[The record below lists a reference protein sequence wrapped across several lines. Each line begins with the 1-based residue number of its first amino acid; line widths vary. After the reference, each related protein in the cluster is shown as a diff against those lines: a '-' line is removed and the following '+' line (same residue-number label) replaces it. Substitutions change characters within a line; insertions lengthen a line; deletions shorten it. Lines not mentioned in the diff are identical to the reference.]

1 MAENRID
8 ARGLSC
14 PQPVLLVA
22 GAVLKNVFPIV
33 VLVDGMTAEENI
45 RRYAESKNLKVSINH
60 HEDEA
65 EITIAN

>member
-22 GAVLKNVFPIV
+22 SAVLKNEYPIV

-45 RRYAESKNLKVSINH
+45 RRYAESKKLKVTINH
-60 HEDEA
+60 QADEA

>member
-1 MAENRID
+1 MSEHKID

-22 GAVLKNVFPIV
+22 GAVAKNDFPIV

-45 RRYAESKNLKVSINH
+45 RRYAESKKLSVKIEH

-65 EITIAN
+65 EITIAR